1 VAGLVQLL
9 STVEMPIKSKAGQ
22 QMKRPAA
29 APLPIVQISTE
40 EALAVGVDEESDKH
54 FVCRICAALPD
65 APSRFGKGYALKHF
79 TNEHADHDRD
89 RVKGWVVVKDGNKI
103 TNNSGVPLLLTT
115 AIQQRIA
122 SAQGSDAVEPAVASP
137 HNRTNQN
144 KRQPRMGK
152 KGEQDATGDC
162 DTDEEEVDAVP
173 KTAAA
178 TKPRPEYTADTDI
191 SGGIKCY
198 YPECTY
204 VGQSWLLLCNHAKGR
219 CHQAKV
225 ADYEGT
231 YMHMQYNLENN
242 AMRTNK
248 RAEQQMIKNGEQNK
262 IGNGDKEEEE
272 VDGAGALGAGSSSS
286 LAFIAPAFLLCMP
299 GGEVGNRC
307 LVPDSALT
315 ALLASGFV
323 ILDEDAK
330 YRWNDIVPVDMQWEQ
345 LLGVMPP
352 GAQREAIAKK
362 LSVSALGAKP
372 KQLARPPGPKDVL
385 SQGLPIATPVE
396 KEAETKGPGE
406 TKAESKGSLVA
417 CIAKECR
424 SYTRPSEQ
432 QLEESFLTRRRF
444 AWPCESQS
452 LVELQEVLDFVRRT
466 TKTKG
471 SRDILDRGMRYF
483 FEIFEFSD
491 ERQATLEKVDVKEA
505 FKVLYDR
512 KLIHK
517 AIGLDLLHESISW
530 TRCIN
535 EALEKLC
542 DFLMMAYEDD
552 EDDRGMRIA
561 GACKVRVVEPL
572 KKKVNAERAKQT
584 ERRKKIDAIRMGN
597 ILPVSSQNDVAKQS
611 MWDMKVVRDA
621 YIEEFKKKGTVPQ
634 LVRRCL
640 NTQAYGV
647 SAYRAYPGRP
657 GEWKRMTKGMIEE
670 CVNDENRWYVVIT
683 DHKTFKSSGALGRYI
698 PDDVK
703 FVFRILLEFAPP
715 ESKYL
720 YQSPSGG
727 CVEIHRLALE
737 HGLMYSP
744 KFEVPEPTLMR
755 KYVET
760 MVADKQN
767 KDKAARMIE
776 MAEAHAPSEA
786 NQAAAKMAAKFS
798 GHSFSTGG
806 KYYNLNANDPEEH
819 AYASKA
825 YIECFVGPVLDSP
838 EPPANTQRTAAG
850 YCQEN

>member
-1 VAGLVQLL
+1 
-9 STVEMPIKSKAGQ
+9 
-22 QMKRPAA
+22 
-29 APLPIVQISTE
+29 
-40 EALAVGVDEESDKH
+40 
-54 FVCRICAALPD
+54 
-65 APSRFGKGYALKHF
+65 
-79 TNEHADHDRD
+79 
-89 RVKGWVVVKDGNKI
+89 
-103 TNNSGVPLLLTT
+103 
-115 AIQQRIA
+115 
-122 SAQGSDAVEPAVASP
+122 
-137 HNRTNQN
+137 
-144 KRQPRMGK
+144 
-152 KGEQDATGDC
+152 
-162 DTDEEEVDAVP
+162 
-173 KTAAA
+173 
-178 TKPRPEYTADTDI
+178 
-191 SGGIKCY
+191 
-198 YPECTY
+198 
-204 VGQSWLLLCNHAKGR
+204 
-219 CHQAKV
+219 
-225 ADYEGT
+225 
-231 YMHMQYNLENN
+231 
-242 AMRTNK
+242 
-248 RAEQQMIKNGEQNK
+248 
-262 IGNGDKEEEE
+262 
-272 VDGAGALGAGSSSS
+272 
-286 LAFIAPAFLLCMP
+286 
-299 GGEVGNRC
+299 
-307 LVPDSALT
+307 
-315 ALLASGFV
+315 
-323 ILDEDAK
+323 
-330 YRWNDIVPVDMQWEQ
+330 
-345 LLGVMPP
+345 
-352 GAQREAIAKK
+352 
-362 LSVSALGAKP
+362 
-372 KQLARPPGPKDVL
+372 
-385 SQGLPIATPVE
+385 LPIATPVE

-838 EPPANTQRTAAG
+838 EPPANTQRTAEIILEDFKNATTRAG
-850 YCQEN
+850 QHDLMGESEAEAEDDEVVKDAEADEGDAKGEDEEGAEEEVEDEKADIEHEAEEELLQLLDSHAHHSSSQGASSSKDQPQPKRQLEPVSGDERSKRLKVEDAIDPDKEVGIHVEDELDGMLEPVSNVATQGAVEVVPDAKGGRRIEYDSEKGLFTKHETAVPNLVVHAEVKAKTQTKLVLAPSSRRKNETRNPDVDDAANAAGPVPNASSDKVYEISEADQHVLWAHAAVARGEGFTELEKKYLISKLRLAQGSSIDPLRKHVLELIIRKGLEEGVLVRVLLTPAKFFERVRQFVRQFIKMSEADQDDEPAVAASSAVASSAGDAEDID

>member
-352 GAQREAIAKK
+352 GAQRDAIAKK
-362 LSVSALGAKP
+362 LS
-372 KQLARPPGPKDVL
+372 
-385 SQGLPIATPVE
+385 ATW
-396 KEAETKGPGE
+396 A
-406 TKAESKGSLVA
+406 
-417 CIAKECR
+417 
-424 SYTRPSEQ
+424 
-432 QLEESFLTRRRF
+432 
-444 AWPCESQS
+444 
-452 LVELQEVLDFVRRT
+452 
-466 TKTKG
+466 
-471 SRDILDRGMRYF
+471 
-483 FEIFEFSD
+483 
-491 ERQATLEKVDVKEA
+491 
-505 FKVLYDR
+505 
-512 KLIHK
+512 
-517 AIGLDLLHESISW
+517 
-530 TRCIN
+530 
-535 EALEKLC
+535 
-542 DFLMMAYEDD
+542 
-552 EDDRGMRIA
+552 
-561 GACKVRVVEPL
+561 
-572 KKKVNAERAKQT
+572 
-584 ERRKKIDAIRMGN
+584 
-597 ILPVSSQNDVAKQS
+597 
-611 MWDMKVVRDA
+611 
-621 YIEEFKKKGTVPQ
+621 
-634 LVRRCL
+634 
-640 NTQAYGV
+640 
-647 SAYRAYPGRP
+647 
-657 GEWKRMTKGMIEE
+657 
-670 CVNDENRWYVVIT
+670 
-683 DHKTFKSSGALGRYI
+683 
-698 PDDVK
+698 
-703 FVFRILLEFAPP
+703 
-715 ESKYL
+715 
-720 YQSPSGG
+720 
-727 CVEIHRLALE
+727 
-737 HGLMYSP
+737 
-744 KFEVPEPTLMR
+744 
-755 KYVET
+755 
-760 MVADKQN
+760 
-767 KDKAARMIE
+767 
-776 MAEAHAPSEA
+776 
-786 NQAAAKMAAKFS
+786 
-798 GHSFSTGG
+798 
-806 KYYNLNANDPEEH
+806 
-819 AYASKA
+819 
-825 YIECFVGPVLDSP
+825 
-838 EPPANTQRTAAG
+838 
-850 YCQEN
+850 